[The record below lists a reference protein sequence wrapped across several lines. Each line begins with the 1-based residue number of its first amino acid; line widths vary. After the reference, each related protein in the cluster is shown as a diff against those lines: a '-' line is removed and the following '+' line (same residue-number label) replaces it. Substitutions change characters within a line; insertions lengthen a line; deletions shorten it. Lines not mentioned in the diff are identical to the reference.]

1 MELLYLLLGAFLLAF
16 VIIDLLWTTL
26 WVDGGS
32 GPISGRISSVI
43 WGGLRRI
50 GGRGSRTLSLAGP
63 IILTATLLAW
73 VALIWGGWTL
83 LFAGDA
89 GSLVNAHADEPVT
102 WTGRIYFVAFSM
114 FTMGNGDFYPAS
126 GFWQIA
132 TSLTTASGMLFVTM
146 GVSYVLS
153 ILGAVATKRSFA
165 GSVTGL
171 GRRGEDVVAAGWNG
185 TSLHGLDLP
194 LSALGSQLSMLV
206 EQHRAYPVLHYYHSA
221 DSKNASAVAVAVL
234 DDALTLIHAGV
245 PHHAQPEPA
254 LVSGA
259 RSSVASYLETLNSA
273 FITPAETAPPPPDLA
288 RLRAVGVPTLPDEA
302 FMASTA
308 DLTLRRRKL
317 LGMIHADAWEWPPAE
332 RATL

>member
-83 LFAGDA
+83 VFAGDA